1 MERRFA
7 SIAVLLLVLG
17 YARANAHKPI
27 TSKYTF
33 NQDVLPIFHGRCGTC
48 HIDGGI
54 APMSLMTYRDAYP
67 WAESIRSEIL
77 SGHMPPGDASGLVR
91 HPASLSAR
99 ELDTVLTWAT
109 GGTPEGAAPTG
120 SAAPTVHSEW
130 PLGPPDLTLTLPQ
143 VTLAAGELETTR
155 VFVLRARSLA
165 GRTIRAIDL
174 LPGMPAIVR
183 RAVVSV
189 RSPAPPRDGSAH
201 EPVIALWLPGADAAR
216 TPDGTAFAL
225 PEGSEIVARLS
236 YKKTWKYEN
245 HEASDQSVLGVYLSD
260 ESARTID
267 RISLSAGPVTLE
279 DDEDAIAVRVDVGRA
294 DVALTVHATLP
305 DGSRTVIV
313 SLATQPEWPRRFWLR
328 RALSLP
334 RGTRLEATLQGSDP
348 ADRDRTGIAV
358 DVMPARR
365 RAAVR

>member
-27 TSKYTF
+27 TSRYTF
-33 NQDVLPIFHGRCGTC
+33 NQDVFPIFHGRCGTC
-48 HIDGGI
+48 HIDGGV

-99 ELDTVLTWAT
+99 ELDTVLTWAA
-109 GGTPEGAAPTG
+109 GGTPEGAAPVG
-120 SAAPTVHSEW
+120 PGAATVHRDW
-130 PLGPPDLTLTLPQ
+130 PLGPPDLTLALPP
-143 VTLAAGELETTR
+143 VTLGAGVLETTR
-155 VFVLRARSLA
+155 EFVLPAPSLA

-183 RAVVSV
+183 RAVVSL
-189 RSPAPPRDGSAH
+189 RSLDRPRDGSAH
-201 EPVIALWLPGADAAR
+201 DPVIALWLPGADVAR

-225 PEGSEIVARLS
+225 PDGSEIVARLT
-236 YKKTWKYEN
+236 YRKTWKYEN
-245 HEASDQSVLGVYLSD
+245 LEARDQSVLGVYLSD
-260 ESARTID
+260 QSARAID

-294 DVALTVHATLP
+294 DVALTVRATLP
-305 DGSRTVIV
+305 DGSQTVIV
-313 SLATQPEWPRRFWLR
+313 RLATQPEWPRRFWLG

-334 RGTRLEATLQGSDP
+334 RGTRLEAALQGGDP
-348 ADRDRTGIAV
+348 ADRDRTGIDV
-358 DVMPARR
+358 DVVPARR